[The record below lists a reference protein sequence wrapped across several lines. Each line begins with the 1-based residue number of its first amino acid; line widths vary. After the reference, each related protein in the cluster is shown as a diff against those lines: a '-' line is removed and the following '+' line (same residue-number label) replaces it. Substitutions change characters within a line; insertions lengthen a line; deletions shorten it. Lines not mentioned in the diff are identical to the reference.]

1 MTQSTL
7 SARLVKKLGISFF
20 LLILVMGTLYVFISI
35 YFMNKY
41 FQETSQ
47 RLNAHLA
54 NHLIEEK
61 FQSGGASPVL
71 ENGELNKPL
80 FGDLMHD
87 MMAVNRGI
95 EVYLVDKEGT
105 ILYSVVLDHND
116 PNAKVQSIDL
126 APVKEFIGCAG
137 DAYILGD
144 DPRNPGQKKIFSA
157 GELKTENFEGY
168 IYIVLAGQAV
178 EEVYSSLFTSY
189 FLKLGVGASILTM
202 IFAGAIGLLSVWFLT
217 KNLRKIIATVR
228 RFRDGDAE
236 IRIENPEKSDLSVL
250 SQTFND
256 MADTL
261 TANMKEIESVDK
273 LRRELIANVSHDLR
287 TPLSVLRGY
296 VETYELK
303 LGTLSD
309 DQKKEYLETIRKSAD
324 KLAKLIDQLFEYS
337 KLEADQIQPQK
348 EPFQMV
354 DLAHDLISNYQVL
367 AKQKNIEIELEMPQ
381 ETMPLVFGDI
391 SLVERAIQN
400 LMDNAIK
407 FTPEAGRIKF
417 QVNADDSNVMINI
430 TDSGPGIPEG
440 QQAQIF
446 ERYRQAPNVKKG
458 EGIGLGLAIV
468 KKIMEL
474 HNTTIKVVSRPNEGC
489 TFQFLLPVYAS

>member
-1 MTQSTL
+1 MTNTTL
-7 SARLVKKLGISFF
+7 SSRLVRKLAISFF
-20 LLILVMGTLYVFISI
+20 LIVMIMGTLYVLISI
-35 YFMNKY
+35 YFTNKY

-61 FQSGGASPVL
+61 FANGETSPLL
-71 ENGELNKPL
+71 ESGELNKPL

-95 EVYLVDKEGT
+95 EVYLIDKTGR
-105 ILYSVVLDHND
+105 ILYSVVLDHNSPD
-116 PNAKVQSIDL
+116 AKVQTIDL
-126 APVKEFIGCAG
+126 APVKDFIECNG

-144 DPRNPGQKKIFSA
+144 DPRNPGDKKVFSA
-157 GELKTENFEGY
+157 GELRTENFDGY
-168 IYIVLAGQAV
+168 IYIVLAGQAAQ
-178 EEVYSSLFTSY
+178 EVYSSLFTSY
-189 FLKLGVGASILTM
+189 FLKIGLGASILTM
-202 IFAGAIGLLSVWFLT
+202 IFAAAIGILSIWFLT

-228 RFRDGDAE
+228 RFRDGDSE
-236 IRIENPEKSDLSVL
+236 IRIDNPQKSDLSVL
-250 SQTFND
+250 AQTFNE

-261 TANMKEIESVDK
+261 TANIKEIESVDK

-303 LGTLSD
+303 LEDLSE
-309 DQKKEYLETIRKSAD
+309 DQKKDYLETIKKSAD

-337 KLEADQIQPQK
+337 KLEADQIQPHK

-354 DLAHDLISNYQVL
+354 DLAHDLIANYNVL
-367 AKQKNIEIELEMPQ
+367 AKSKKISIALEVPK
-381 ETMPLVFGDI
+381 ESVPLVFGDI

-400 LMDNAIK
+400 LMDNALK
-407 FTPEAGRIKF
+407 FTPENGDIRLAIEASEK
-417 QVNADDSNVMINI
+417 DVMINI
-430 TDSGPGIPEG
+430 TDSGPGIPVLE
-440 QQAQIF
+440 QAQIF

-474 HNTTIKVVSRPNEGC
+474 HNTTVQVISPPDKGC
-489 TFQFLLPVYAS
+489 TFQFLLPVYSA